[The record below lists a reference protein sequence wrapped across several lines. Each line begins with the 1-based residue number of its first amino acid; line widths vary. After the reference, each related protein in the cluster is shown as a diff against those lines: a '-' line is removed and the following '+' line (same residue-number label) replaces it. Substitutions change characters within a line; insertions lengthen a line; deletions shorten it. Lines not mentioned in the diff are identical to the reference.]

1 MFRFWFHSNCR
12 NASLAAIVSLP
23 FLAGGCAMW
32 DQNRWNLNRYRDERA
47 VEIEQRLERTE
58 PIVKNPF

>member
-1 MFRFWFHSNCR
+1 LFRFWLHSNCR
-12 NASLAAIVSLP
+12 NVSLAAIVSLSII
-23 FLAGGCAMW
+23 AGGCAMW

-58 PIVKNPF
+58 PVVKNPF

>member
-1 MFRFWFHSNCR
+1 
-12 NASLAAIVSLP
+12 LAAIASLP
-23 FLAGGCAMW
+23 ILAGGCAMW
-32 DQNRWNLNRYRDERA
+32 NQDRWNLDRLRDERA